1 MYVYILYILTTV
13 EASTVSISPL
23 TYEILESEGTVNVV
37 VTKTGDF
44 MRQIRGTLTTSTA
57 SAGGK
62 INDFSISAHSFN
74 QQTVCIC
81 HCLVIAFLEVSHWQ
95 DVAITI
101 PTPTTYRDRF
111 CTNGQHCLGCQ
122 NWVAVI
128 TVVSA
133 SFSKFFVLYSI
144 GLQ

>member
-62 INDFSISAHSFN
+62 INEIFTFQSLLTHLISKLF
-74 QQTVCIC
+74 
-81 HCLVIAFLEVSHWQ
+81 
-95 DVAITI
+95 
-101 PTPTTYRDRF
+101 
-111 CTNGQHCLGCQ
+111 
-122 NWVAVI
+122 
-128 TVVSA
+128 VSA
-133 SFSKFFVLYSI
+133 TAW
-144 GLQ
+144 